1 MLRSI
6 PVPEEFRL
14 ARTGKGMHLRYATLA
29 LQVNTAHHHKIF
41 SIFQPCKHLFQHLQ
55 CQYVD
60 STRTAQAEEES
71 RMFFCIFISMPLK
84 IITINLAPSVI
95 CPYKIMLTPVGLID
109 AYCQRF
115 YLCIIQIHTILRYL
129 KKSSPGGP
137 WNQWLRAG
145 RIASINNC

>member
-1 MLRSI
+1 M

-29 LQVNTAHHHKIF
+29 LQVNTVHHHKIF

-55 CQYVD
+55 CQYVVQLVRLRRQKKVEC
-60 STRTAQAEEES
+60 S
-71 RMFFCIFISMPLK
+71 FCIFISMPLK

-109 AYCQRF
+109 AYRQRF

-129 KKSSPGGP
+129 KKIQP
-137 WNQWLRAG
+137 WWPMEPMA
-145 RIASINNC
+145 ASRQDRLHQ